1 MTSKR
6 IRGILL
12 DIEGTTT
19 PISFVHDVLFP
30 YARTH
35 VKSYLA
41 KSLDSPETTAI
52 LAQLREEHRSDV
64 EQDLPPPGLVNETRD
79 AELNS
84 LVSYVEWLIDRDRK
98 SSGLKALQGKIWEQG
113 YLNGTLQA
121 PLFPDVLPALERWRR
136 ASLRIAI
143 FSSGSVLAQK
153 LLFGHTQAGDV
164 TKFIDSYFDTTTGPK
179 LAMESYRLIAGD
191 IGVPANEML
200 FISDVTTELD
210 AARAAWFQTRLCV
223 RPGNQPQPSQEK
235 HRIISSFDEVVLG

>member
-1 MTSKR
+1 MTSR
-6 IRGILL
+6 HIRGILL
-12 DIEGTTT
+12 DIEGTIT

-41 KSLDSPETTAI
+41 EYLDSPETTAI

-64 EQDLPPPGLVNETRD
+64 EQELTPPAQDNQTRD

-84 LVSYVEWLIDRDRK
+84 LASYVEWLIDRDRK
-98 SSGLKALQGKIWEQG
+98 SSGLKALQGKIWEKG
-113 YLNGTLQA
+113 YLEGTLQA
-121 PLFPDVLPALERWRR
+121 PLFPDVLPALELWRR
-136 ASLRIAI
+136 AGMRIAI

-153 LLFGHTQAGDV
+153 LLFRHTQAGDV

-179 LAMESYRLIAGD
+179 LAMESFRLIAVE
-191 IGVPANEML
+191 IAVPPTEML

-210 AARAAWFQTRLCV
+210 AAGAAGFQTRLCV
-223 RPGNQPQPSQEK
+223 RPGNQSQPNEK
-235 HRIISSFDEVVLG
+235 EHRIISSFDEVVLS

>member
-1 MTSKR
+1 MTSGR

-19 PISFVHDVLFP
+19 PISFVHDLLFP

-41 KSLDSPETTAI
+41 RYLDSPETTAI
-52 LAQLREEHRSDV
+52 LAQLHEEHVSDV
-64 EQDLPPPGLVNETRD
+64 EQDLQPPALVTKTRD

-98 SSGLKALQGKIWEQG
+98 SSGLKGLQGKIWEKG
-113 YLNGTLQA
+113 YLDGTLQA
-121 PLFPDVLPALERWRR
+121 PLFADVLPALELWRR
-136 ASLRIAI
+136 AGLRIAI

-179 LAMESYRLIAGD
+179 LAMESYRLIAAD
-191 IGVPANEML
+191 IGVPAKEML
-200 FISDVTTELD
+200 VISDVATELD
-210 AARAAWFQTRLCV
+210 AAGAAGFQTRLCV
-223 RPGNQPQPSQEK
+223 RPGNQPQPNQK

>member
-35 VKSYLA
+35 VKSYVA
-41 KSLDSPETTAI
+41 KYHDSPETTAI

-64 EQDLPPPGLVNETRD
+64 EQDLQPPALVNQTRH

-84 LVSYVEWLIDRDRK
+84 LASYVEWLIDRNRK
-98 SSGLKALQGKIWEQG
+98 SSGLKALQGKIWEKG
-113 YLNGTLQA
+113 YLDGTLQA

-136 ASLRIAI
+136 AGLRIAI

-179 LAMESYRLIAGD
+179 LAMESYRLIAVE
-191 IGVPANEML
+191 IAVAAKEIL

-210 AARAAWFQTRLCV
+210 AARAAGFQTRLCV
-223 RPGNQPQPSQEK
+223 RPGNQPQPNQE

>member
-30 YARTH
+30 YARAH

-41 KSLDSPETTAI
+41 KYLDSPETTAI
-52 LAQLREEHRSDV
+52 LAQLHEEHVSDV
-64 EQDLPPPGLVNETRD
+64 EQGLQPPALINETRD
-79 AELNS
+79 AELAS
-84 LVSYVEWLIDRDRK
+84 LVSYVEWLIERDRK
-98 SSGLKALQGKIWEQG
+98 SSGLKALQGKIWEKG
-113 YLNGTLQA
+113 YLDGTLQA
-121 PLFPDVLPALERWRR
+121 PLFADVLPALELWRR
-136 ASLRIAI
+136 AGLRIAI

-179 LAMESYRLIAGD
+179 LAMESYRSIAVE
-191 IGVPANEML
+191 IAVPAEEIL
-200 FISDVTTELD
+200 FVSDVAPELD
-210 AARAAWFQTRLCV
+210 AAAAAGFQTRLCV
-223 RPGNQPQPSQEK
+223 RPGNQPQPNQK

>member
-1 MTSKR
+1 MNSRR

-41 KSLDSPETTAI
+41 KYLEFPETTAN
-52 LAQLREEHRSDV
+52 LVQLRKEHASDI
-64 EQDLPPPGLVNETRD
+64 EQDLQPPALFNETRD
-79 AELNS
+79 AEITS
-84 LVSYVEWLIDRDRK
+84 LISYVEWLIDRDRK
-98 SSGLKALQGKIWEQG
+98 SSGLKELQGKIWKQG
-113 YLNGTLQA
+113 YLDGFLQA

-136 ASLRIAI
+136 AELRIAI

-164 TKFIDSYFDTTTGPK
+164 TKFIDSYFDTTTAGPK
-179 LAMESYRLIAGD
+179 LSMESYRLIAED
-191 IGVPANEML
+191 IAVPAKEML
-200 FISDVTTELD
+200 FISDVAVELD
-210 AARAAWFQTRLCV
+210 AAGAAGYQTRLCV
-223 RPGNQPQPSQEK
+223 RPGNQPQPNQK